1 MVGLR
6 PSAIYL
12 AFVSSSKCWQWPLY
26 LGVSPR
32 SICSWRTESNS
43 SGVQ

>member
-32 SICSWRTESNS
+32 SICSWRTASNS